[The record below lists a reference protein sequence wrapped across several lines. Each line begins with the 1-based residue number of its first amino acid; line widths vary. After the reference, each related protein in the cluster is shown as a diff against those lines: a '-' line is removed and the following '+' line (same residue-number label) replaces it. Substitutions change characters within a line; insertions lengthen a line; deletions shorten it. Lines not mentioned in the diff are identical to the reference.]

1 MLAADVAT
9 VKALRIDLAL
19 QVARHASRLGV
30 SQISAAKHLGI
41 PQPTLSKIV
50 NGRVSDLSVE
60 LLIRIAV
67 RAGIPV
73 TLMTG
78 RVPQEAGAFIS
89 STRPSSPPDSRSRVA
104 EEARHTLLQ
113 AERRLTP
120 SQRLEN
126 FLEHNQLMNELHQ
139 SARSTEPA
147 PVHPARQRR

>member
-1 MLAADVAT
+1 MLAADIAT
-9 VKALRIDLAL
+9 VQALRIDLAL
-19 QVARHASRLGV
+19 QVARHVLRPGV
-30 SQISAAKHLGI
+30 SQLSAAKQLRI

-78 RVPQEAGAFIS
+78 RGPQEAGVFLS
-89 STRPSSPPDSRSRVA
+89 STRSLVQPESRSRVA
-104 EEARHTLLQ
+104 EEARNSLFQ

-139 SARSTEPA
+139 SARSRESA
-147 PVHPARQRR
+147 PMRPARQRR